1 RGKEEERETLAN
13 SLFYASKSKPPI
25 QSSAFDEVANWLGN
39 GDPEIQASSPFEF
52 DVVAPLGTKIKQVE
66 TRCTLWIGEL
76 VAISFQVLPWLRIYG
91 FFTSI
96 ISGQAYTNYVPTLF
110 LCVDQGV
117 KH

>member
-1 RGKEEERETLAN
+1 MRNFFPNSFQNIQVHVFVKRRGKEEERETLAN

-66 TRCTLWIGEL
+66 TRCTLWIVIFVSSG
-76 VAISFQVLPWLRIYG
+76 VVIVGRQRIR
-91 FFTSI
+91 
-96 ISGQAYTNYVPTLF
+96 LKK
-110 LCVDQGV
+110 LDWCC
-117 KH
+117 